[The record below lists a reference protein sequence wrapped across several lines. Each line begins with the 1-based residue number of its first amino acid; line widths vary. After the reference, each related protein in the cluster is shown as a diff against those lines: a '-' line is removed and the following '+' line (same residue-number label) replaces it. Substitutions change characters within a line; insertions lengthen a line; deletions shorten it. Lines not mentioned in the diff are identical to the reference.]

1 VWLLPLLRL
10 CRQAV
15 LGAMSD
21 AFASAAKPAKGAFV
35 REALTAG
42 YPKLVALLETA
53 FSRLQADTQVR
64 HCPAAGAL
72 ITLRQHPSQV
82 AQQSGWPQLV

>member
-1 VWLLPLLRL
+1 LLRL
-10 CRQAV
+10 LRLRRQAV
-15 LGAMSD
+15 LGALSD

-42 YPKLVALLETA
+42 YPKLVGLLEAA

-64 HCPAAGAL
+64 HQATAAARPDDPVGTRL
-72 ITLRQHPSQV
+72 QTPSV
-82 AQQSGWPQLV
+82 